1 MSPKLN
7 RNDRKLLLGAG
18 FVFVL
23 LVVGALMFSSGEQGQ
38 AEYPSSYSS
47 ASGGAKAA
55 YLLLSDTGYKVQR
68 WERPLSDLPRP
79 IAPVSAPATAQGTAK
94 TLILTLILAEPDE
107 APTREE
113 RERLKA
119 FISEGGRVI
128 ATGMFAGTFL
138 PENESVPD
146 IVSGMTWKTASS
158 LSPSQITRAAPQIEL
173 APRAYWSSVSAAYPL
188 YGDGHHTLVVK
199 YPFGRGEVLWWASAT
214 PLTNAGLKERG
225 NLEFFLAC
233 LGGQNN
239 DQKNLILWDEY
250 IHGYR
255 QTLAASIAHSPVKW
269 LFAQLVLLAVAVVV
283 TFSRRSGPTCVPTTE
298 VRLSPI
304 EFVQTLGG
312 LYERAGTAS
321 VAVDICYRRF
331 RYWLTRRLGVAVNA
345 SAEDLASAIRN
356 RWGSNSGEF
365 NGWGLTNDRFT
376 NDQFIATLK
385 NCEAASSDPF
395 LQASVALHLLQ
406 ELDGYAAQ
414 LKLFQGIRK
423 EKG

>member
-1 MSPKLN
+1 MSLKLN
-7 RNDRKLLLGAG
+7 RKDRKLLLGAG

-23 LVVGALMFSSGEQGQ
+23 LIVGTLVFSSGEQGQ

-55 YLLLSDTGYKVQR
+55 YLLLSETGYKVQR
-68 WERPLSDLPRP
+68 WEQPLSGLPQ
-79 IAPVSAPATAQGTAK
+79 ATAK
-94 TLILTLILAEPDE
+94 TLILAEPDE

-113 RERLKA
+113 RERLKV
-119 FISEGGRVI
+119 FVSEGGHVI

-138 PENESVPD
+138 PENESIPD
-146 IVSGMTWKTASS
+146 ILSGMTWKKASS
-158 LSPSQITRAAPQIEL
+158 LSPSQITRAAPQIVL
-173 APRAYWSSVSAAYPL
+173 APRAYWQSYSAAYPL
-188 YGDGHHTLVVK
+188 YGDGHRTLVVK
-199 YPFGRGEVLWWASAT
+199 YAFGRGEVLWWASAT
-214 PLTNAGLKERG
+214 PLTNAGLKEQG

-233 LGGQNN
+233 LN
-239 DQKNLILWDEY
+239 DQSLGKQKNEILWDEY

-255 QTLAASIAHSPVKW
+255 QTLAASIVHSPVKW
-269 LFAQLVLLAVAVVV
+269 LFLQLALLAAAVVL
-283 TFSRRSGPTCVPTTE
+283 TFSRRSGPTCMPRTE

-331 RYWLTRRLGVAVNA
+331 RYWLTRRLGMAGNTP
-345 SAEDLASAIRN
+345 AEGLASAIRN
-356 RWGSNSGEF
+356 RWEF
-365 NGWGLTNDRFT
+365 TGDRLIG
-376 NDQFIATLK
+376 DQVIATLR

-395 LQASVALHLLQ
+395 LRAPVALRLVQ

-414 LKLFQGIRK
+414 LNLFQGIRK